1 MLRPYVRNL
10 LASVVAVAAGM
21 LGLSALLTW
30 PDLARAGVA
39 VAHLAPMSL
48 EEAHGLN
55 MLVNQKLNQ
64 LLGSYFMTVAIAV
77 PLTANMYSVKFLDF
91 FMKDRVNL
99 GVLGLVVFAAVMNG
113 WTSYLT
119 RGHFVPGLA
128 LHASFGLLI
137 VCYAAFIPYVF
148 YVFRFLHPNTLL
160 HRLEHQFE
168 EALDAVLDGSTHL
181 ARERARVSEAF
192 EHIAS
197 VANRS
202 LERSDRSTAIESTT
216 ALERMA
222 RRYWLL
228 KGRLPADWFRA
239 EPQLFLGYS
248 SAAVDELSAS
258 RIWVEMKLLTKLRS
272 IMSVAVPRT
281 HDLASSLAKTL
292 RRLGL
297 EPPATSDPA
306 LREAVVEFFNTFVRM
321 ALVARDP
328 RTVFIVFDQYRLFA
342 VAMNPRYPSLVLEIA
357 FYFTYYGKLARGM
370 GLDFVAEV
378 AAHDLGKLVRQA
390 WEAEA
395 PNRQR
400 LLERFLHFDA
410 DARVPLA
417 GVKKAQAIL
426 ASYFALVGL
435 PEPALLVRES
445 LAGMPRE
452 LVETLRDD
460 LLHVRREKYWEVNER
475 RMNLDYVPEE
485 QRETLRR
492 ILDTLDG
499 TPGPAAPRAAALVGA
514 GPTAAADAP
523 PPPAA
528 APADPKVVTPT
539 TPARVDPLPR
549 PEPRG

>member
-1 MLRPYVRNL
+1 MTRSYVRNL
-10 LASVVAVAAGM
+10 LASVVAIAGGM
-21 LGLSALLTW
+21 LALSALLSW
-30 PDLARAGVA
+30 PDLARAGA
-39 VAHLAPMSL
+39 AAAHLAHVSAD
-48 EEAHGLN
+48 ETRGFN
-55 MLVNQKLNQ
+55 MLINQKLNQ

-91 FMKDRVNL
+91 FMKDRINL
-99 GVLGLVVFAAVMNG
+99 GVLGMVVFAAVMNT
-113 WTSYLT
+113 WASFLT
-119 RGHFVPGLA
+119 RDGFVPA
-128 LHASFGLLI
+128 FAVHASFALLV

-148 YVFRFLHPNTLL
+148 YVFRFLHPHTLL

-168 EALDAVLDGSTHL
+168 DALEAVIAGSGHL
-181 ARERARVSEAF
+181 ARERERISEAF

-197 VANRS
+197 VASRS
-202 LERSDRSTAIESTT
+202 LERNDRSTAIESTS
-216 ALERMA
+216 ALERMV

-228 KGRLPADWFRA
+228 KNRLPPDWFRA

-248 SAAVDELSAS
+248 ATAVEELSVS

-272 IMSVAVPRT
+272 IMQVAIPRS

-292 RRLGL
+292 RRFGL

-306 LREAVVEFFNTFVRM
+306 LREAVMEFFNTFVRM

-342 VAMNPRYPSLVLEIA
+342 VAMNPHYAALVNEIA
-357 FYFTYYGKLARGM
+357 FYFSYYGKLARGM

-395 PNRQR
+395 PNRQK
-400 LLERFLHFDA
+400 LLDRFLLFDA
-410 DARVPLA
+410 EARAPLA

-435 PEPALLVRES
+435 PEPALQVRQC
-445 LAGMPRE
+445 LAGLPGD
-452 LVETLRDD
+452 LVATLRDD
-460 LLHVRREKYWEVNER
+460 LLHVRREKFWEVNER
-475 RMNLDYVPEE
+475 RMNLDYVPDE

-499 TPGPAAPRAAALVGA
+499 AAPPAAPRAPAATA
-514 GPTAAADAP
+514 GTP
-523 PPPAA
+523 A
-528 APADPKVVTPT
+528 APAG
-539 TPARVDPLPR
+539 RVAAKT
-549 PEPRG
+549 EPRG

>member
-10 LASVVAVAAGM
+10 LASVAAIAAAM
-21 LGLSALLTW
+21 LALSALLTW
-30 PDLARAGVA
+30 PDLARAGIS
-39 VAHLAPMSL
+39 VAHLAPPSL
-48 EEAHGLN
+48 EEARGLN

-91 FMKDRVNL
+91 FMKDRINL
-99 GVLGLVVFAAVMNG
+99 GVLGVVVFSAVMNA

-119 RGHFVPGLA
+119 RDQFVPGIA
-128 LHASFGLLI
+128 LHASFVLLV

-160 HRLEHQFE
+160 HRLERQFD
-168 EALDAVLDGSTHL
+168 EALEAVINGSEHL
-181 ARERARVSEAF
+181 AREREHVSESL
-192 EHIAS
+192 EHIAN
-197 VANRS
+197 VAIRS

-228 KGRLPADWFRA
+228 KNRLPPDWFRA
-239 EPQLFLGYS
+239 EAQLFLGYS
-248 SAAVDELSAS
+248 SAAVDELGES

-297 EPPATSDPA
+297 EPQATGDRA

-378 AAHDLGKLVRQA
+378 AAHDLGKLVRQS

-395 PNRQR
+395 PNRHR

-410 DARVPLA
+410 DARAPLA

-435 PEPALLVRES
+435 PEPARLVRES
-445 LAGMPRE
+445 LAGLPRD

-499 TPGPAAPRAAALVGA
+499 APGPAAPRADATATAPAQAPALT
-514 GPTAAADAP
+514 P
-523 PPPAA
+523 A
-528 APADPKVVTPT
+528 APA
-539 TPARVDPLPR
+539 TPARVDSAFR
-549 PEPRG
+549 PKSRD